1 MRSKPSLLLILAAA
15 LLSGLPGAYAEERVA
30 DLQQQSEW
38 PAWQRFS
45 ERFIQADGR
54 VIDITFDAKST
65 SEGQSYALFFAL
77 VANRPQ
83 QFETILNWTSA
94 NLADTELGAKLP
106 GWLWGKRDDGSWGI
120 KDRNAASDA
129 DLWIAYS
136 LLEAGR
142 LWQVPRYTELG
153 KRLLDLVRKEEVV
166 EAGKAGTLLL
176 PGPVGFVLEGGRY
189 RVNPSYLPGF
199 MFRYFA
205 AVDSRGPWQAIWND
219 YLQLAPQ
226 VFARG
231 VSPDNFIVD
240 RRGVVSSDSE
250 REPSGSY
257 DAIRVYMWAGM
268 SGGDE
273 SRELLRLLAPFNKVI
288 RNNDG
293 VPPEKLN
300 PATAVA
306 LASSYAP
313 MGYSGAVLPFLSAL
327 GERKLIDE
335 QLGRLRRDS
344 MRAKLG
350 GDTNYYDQVLILFGA
365 GWQEGFYRFD
375 ASGRVEPRWL
385 AGKARATR

>member
-1 MRSKPSLLLILAAA
+1 MKNKPWLLLLMATM
-15 LLSGLPGAYAEERVA
+15 LSVLPITHAEERVA
-30 DLQQQSEW
+30 DLQQQFEW

-83 QFETILNWTSA
+83 QFETILKWTSA
-94 NLADTELGAKLP
+94 NLADGELGAKLP
-106 GWLWGKRDDGSWGI
+106 GWLWGKRDDGSWGM
-120 KDRNAASDA
+120 KDGNAASDA

-142 LWQVPRYTELG
+142 LWQVPRYTEVG
-153 KRLLDLVRKEEVV
+153 KRILDLVRKKEVV

-176 PGPVGFVLEGGRY
+176 PGPVGFELSGGERY

-219 YLQLAPQ
+219 YLRLAPQ
-226 VFARG
+226 VFAKG
-231 VSPDNFIVD
+231 VAPDNFVVD
-240 RRGVVSSDSE
+240 RRGVVSPDSE

-257 DAIRVYMWAGM
+257 DAIRVYLWAGM

-273 SRELLRLLAPFNKVI
+273 SRELLRLLKPFGKVM
-288 RNNDG
+288 RTNDG

-300 PATAVA
+300 PVTGVAVA
-306 LASSYAP
+306 ANWAP
-313 MGYSGAVLPFLSAL
+313 IGYSGAVLPFLSAL
-327 GERKLIDE
+327 GEDKLGEE
-335 QLGRLRRDS
+335 QLGRLRREQ

-350 GDTNYYDQVLILFGA
+350 GDTNYYDQVLILFGS

-375 ASGRVEPRWL
+375 ATGRVEPRWL
-385 AGKARATR
+385 TAQPRATR